1 MSLKVIVGLGN
12 PGLRYRGTRH
22 NLGFAFLDSLAE
34 AFAFSWKFEKRFD
47 AELAE
52 GIIGDQKLTL
62 LKPQTFMNLSGVSV
76 QSFKSYYKLSNPDIL
91 VAYDDYNLKLG
102 ESKLKRAGA
111 DGGHNGISSIIMQ
124 IGADFPRFRLGIHP
138 KCTASLNLSDFV
150 LGQFEPSEVKL
161 LNHLLPQ
168 WIRSIQLIMDKGIE
182 KAMNQTN
189 QKQTEQTERI
199 EQSENTVDHEEY
211 SE

>member
-1 MSLKVIVGLGN
+1 M
-12 PGLRYRGTRH
+12 
-22 NLGFAFLDSLAE
+22 GFTFLDSLAE

-62 LKPQTFMNLSGVSV
+62 LKPQTSMNLSGVSV

-91 VAYDDYNLKLG
+91 VAYDDYNLILG

-138 KCTASLNLSDFV
+138 KCTASLNLSYFL
-150 LGQFEPSEVKL
+150 LGHFDHYEVKL
-161 LNHLLPQ
+161 LNHFLPQ
-168 WIRSIQLIMDKGIE
+168 WIHAIHLIIDKGI
-182 KAMNQTN
+182 
-189 QKQTEQTERI
+189 
-199 EQSENTVDHEEY
+199 
-211 SE
+211 